1 MASTDTLEHGHSG
14 ARTVTVWDPLVRVT
28 HWSVALIVLIN
39 SFSDGEGDLHEWV
52 GYVALGLVLLRLIC
66 GVLGSRTARFSA
78 FPPNP
83 IRAVQHLFGMAKGEH
98 HIHLSHNPAGALM
111 VYNLWLTLLFISA
124 TGYMMGTMQFFGVA
138 WVEEAHR
145 LAYNWLIISVI
156 LHVGG
161 VVLDTWR
168 TGVGLV
174 SAMVTGRKRI
184 PEGVEA
190 E

>member
-1 MASTDTLEHGHSG
+1 MAKQDTSDCGRSG
-14 ARTVTVWDPLVRVT
+14 ARTLAVWDPLVRLT

-52 GYVALGLVLLRLIC
+52 GYIALGLVLLRLVW
-66 GVLGSRTARFSA
+66 GVLGSRAARFSA

-83 IRAVQHLFGMAKGEH
+83 MRAAQHLLTKGDK

-124 TGYMMGTMQFFGVA
+124 TGYMMGTMRFFGVA
-138 WVEEAHR
+138 WVEEAHM
-145 LAYNWLIISVI
+145 LAYNWLLLSVI

-168 TGVGLV
+168 TGVALV
-174 SAMVTGRKRI
+174 PAMVTGRKRI
-184 PEGVEA
+184 PEGMEA